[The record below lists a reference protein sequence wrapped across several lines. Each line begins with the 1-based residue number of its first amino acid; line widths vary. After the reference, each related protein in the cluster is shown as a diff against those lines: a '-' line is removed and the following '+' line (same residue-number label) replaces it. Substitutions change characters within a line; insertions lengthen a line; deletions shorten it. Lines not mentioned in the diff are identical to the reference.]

1 MLNVCLEQK
10 ITQYKP
16 SFKSKGDYSQIYK
29 DMQNVFLKQDEK
41 IKPKVNINNTFST
54 IKQSAKNNIPSFNFH
69 IPDEIKDFLKM
80 LGIIILGISTFLCT
94 SALAIGACETMYFVL
109 NKVND
114 MFKSTNKETQII
126 KQKSV
131 SASKEDK
138 TSLQIDSLNNLYKNK
153 TITLDE
159 FIKGVNKIG
168 RKNK

>member
-1 MLNVCLEQK
+1 MSSMIFMKVISK
-10 ITQYKP
+10 IICGKNSMIDKIEFKIP
-16 SFKSKGDYSQIYK
+16 KMKKSFKI
-29 DMQNVFLKQDEK
+29 
-41 IKPKVNINNTFST
+41 
-54 IKQSAKNNIPSFNFH
+54 
-69 IPDEIKDFLKM
+69 
-80 LGIIILGISTFLCT
+80 
-94 SALAIGACETMYFVL
+94 
-109 NKVND
+109 ND
-114 MFKSTNKETQII
+114 MFKPTNKETQII

>member
-1 MLNVCLEQK
+1 MNNK
-10 ITQYKP
+10 KYHTN
-16 SFKSKGDYSQIYK
+16 FKSKGDYSQIYK

-41 IKPKVNINNTFST
+41 IK
-54 IKQSAKNNIPSFNFH
+54 QKNNIQSFNFH
-69 IPDEIKDFLKM
+69 IPDEIKDFIKM

-94 SALAIGACETMYFVL
+94 SALAIGTCGTMCFVL
-109 NKVND
+109 NKIND
-114 MFKSTNKETQII
+114 MFKSTNKQTQII

-153 TITLDE
+153 TITLDK